1 MAESFETLDNILR
14 DWAIDKLQKILAEA
28 LNRFEWQEAV
38 SLENDPEKFLVQ
50 SQSAVERD

>member
-1 MAESFETLDNILR
+1 MAESFETLHNILR

-38 SLENDPEKFLVQ
+38 SLRK
-50 SQSAVERD
+50 